1 MSPSG
6 RSPRG
11 RTVQQRWLPGRH
23 PSGRRCTERG
33 ENRPSESHPLQ
44 APRHRLLQSPPSDI
58 CNGFLLSS
66 LPRSDSPLLGR
77 PRLPPGVMT
86 SSRPP
91 RAPGLARPRHPAASS
106 EKSGAELAPRLA
118 RGDSAAWAPGPGNRD
133 KQAGRRGRGGR
144 AGAWPRAGHP
154 GSGAR
159 RRPCREREGSAAALE
174 PGYRARQAAR
184 GRAGY
189 GAGGLRGRRWWQG
202 PVHGGLSAESPSG
215 AVRLVAAGKVGP
227 PCPEAGGRADAGP
240 REGPEP
246 VVPTLLGPWPGGWA
260 SLDGGLAPP
269 PPRVPAPLFR
279 PETPPPGLP
288 NPTP

>member
-1 MSPSG
+1 MLSPFTFCQSAERCVPQG
-6 RSPRG
+6 EVPGGGPSSRDGCQGVIPRGTVAQSAG
-11 RTVQQRWLPGRH
+11 RTVPRSP
-23 PSGRRCTERG
+23 
-33 ENRPSESHPLQ
+33 NPLQ
-44 APRHRLLQSPPSDI
+44 APRHRPLQSQFSDT
-58 CNGFLLSS
+58 CNGFL
-66 LPRSDSPLLGR
+66 RSGLKRSYSPLLGR
-77 PRLPPGVMT
+77 PRLPPGVVT

-133 KQAGRRGRGGR
+133 KQAGRRGGGGR

-159 RRPCREREGSAAALE
+159 RRPRREREGSAAALE

-215 AVRLVAAGKVGP
+215 AVRLVTQKEISDLSADQKPTSCLKAQVAVCHGKLGAANGDP
-227 PCPEAGGRADAGP
+227 Q
-240 REGPEP
+240 
-246 VVPTLLGPWPGGWA
+246 
-260 SLDGGLAPP
+260 
-269 PPRVPAPLFR
+269 
-279 PETPPPGLP
+279 
-288 NPTP
+288 